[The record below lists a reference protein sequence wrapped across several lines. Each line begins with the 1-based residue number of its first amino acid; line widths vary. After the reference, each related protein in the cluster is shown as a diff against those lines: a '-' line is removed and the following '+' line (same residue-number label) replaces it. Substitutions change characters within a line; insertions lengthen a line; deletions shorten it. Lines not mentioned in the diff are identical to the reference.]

1 MKLNVVHISTW
12 HDTWTSLKLSR
23 NSS

>member
-23 NSS
+23 NSR